1 MEEICIES
9 QGLEQAIGLGK
20 KEKEGEEHKQVTTTI
35 RKTFRDRNQISSSRL
50 SVSIGRNGRENVE
63 QP

>member
-1 MEEICIES
+1 MEGNCIES
-9 QGLEQAIGLGK
+9 QGLEHTIVLGK

-35 RKTFRDRNQISSSRL
+35 RKTSRNRNQISSSRL
-50 SVSIGRNGRENVE
+50 SVSIGRNGRDNVQ